1 MGKKLEGLKQDIEG
15 VRHEFHTNNRNTQA
29 VAPQQNKSVTGFPS
43 LKDIESTVGR
53 EMDSFRRDMAHMR
66 KELADYQRVAE
77 ENTRLRTKVASL
89 EGDISLAD
97 NARSQLLTE
106 IGRLSTEICN
116 RNITAVRKSKA
127 RDQYTQV
134 DAIPSQA
141 NQNAKARITPNPPNK
156 ELAIQPPDL
165 NTNLAMDH
173 SNHNP
178 MQGQNK
184 PFSYQASAME
194 GGTNPILNV
203 TTNRPLE
210 SYPYR
215 EQIKAPLSSQY
226 TSTALG
232 GGARLKDVPTSSQ
245 CQAIVQGS
253 GDHLDYPSSQI
264 KSHSPSQIQSTAPT
278 KDSMICCLFT
288 DSFLRDLK
296 DDEDTIGRECQTR
309 KREVASYK
317 AFADE
322 AEKLLSPDDSTDF
335 VVLNLGY
342 NDLWKLRASH
352 NDTLKHARRSV
363 NICRHLYPN
372 AMIVISEVI
381 NSLNSGR
388 FNENI
393 DKLNEGLND
402 LAKLTSNT
410 IFSTHPVITPS
421 ERELYHPDGTHLS
434 KLGQAQIMSDLRRA
448 TMGLNPLP
456 NIIRLPTR
464 RNHQHGRQD
473 REFDDQGSRF
483 MVDNRGKGKN
493 ASRFG
498 ANGWKDC

>member
-1 MGKKLEGLKQDIEG
+1 M
-15 VRHEFHTNNRNTQA
+15 
-29 VAPQQNKSVTGFPS
+29 
-43 LKDIESTVGR
+43 
-53 EMDSFRRDMAHMR
+53 
-66 KELADYQRVAE
+66 
-77 ENTRLRTKVASL
+77 
-89 EGDISLAD
+89 
-97 NARSQLLTE
+97 
-106 IGRLSTEICN
+106 
-116 RNITAVRKSKA
+116 
-127 RDQYTQV
+127 
-134 DAIPSQA
+134 
-141 NQNAKARITPNPPNK
+141 
-156 ELAIQPPDL
+156 
-165 NTNLAMDH
+165 
-173 SNHNP
+173 
-178 MQGQNK
+178 
-184 PFSYQASAME
+184 
-194 GGTNPILNV
+194 
-203 TTNRPLE
+203 
-210 SYPYR
+210 
-215 EQIKAPLSSQY
+215 
-226 TSTALG
+226 
-232 GGARLKDVPTSSQ
+232 
-245 CQAIVQGS
+245 
-253 GDHLDYPSSQI
+253 
-264 KSHSPSQIQSTAPT
+264 